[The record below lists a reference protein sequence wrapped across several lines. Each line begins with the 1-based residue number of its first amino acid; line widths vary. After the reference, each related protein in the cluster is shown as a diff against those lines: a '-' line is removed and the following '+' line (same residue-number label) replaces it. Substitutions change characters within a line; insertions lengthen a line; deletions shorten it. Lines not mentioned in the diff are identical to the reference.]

1 VTVSNEGPRRA
12 TVEGDATSTDATTI
26 ETASNGEQLPAE
38 QRTQTVVQPSQDAEK
53 SPPYGFYLAALT
65 LVLVSL
71 VALVAMAIFRDVF
84 ENATDVTTVL
94 SALFTVVGTVVG
106 TYFGIKTSGDTRD
119 KLQGS
124 IDKANETA
132 NRALAELS
140 PDAARQVVA
149 GRLPGEVTTPDV
161 PPTTRRPTGG

>member
-1 VTVSNEGPRRA
+1 MTTESNREEPGTPR
-12 TVEGDATSTDATTI
+12 VEQGS
-26 ETASNGEQLPAE
+26 
-38 QRTQTVVQPSQDAEK
+38 SQDTKKNPA
-53 SPPYGFYLAALT
+53 YGFWLATIA

-71 VALVAMAIFRDVF
+71 VAFFAMLVFKDVF
-84 ENATDVTTVL
+84 ENATDITTVL

-124 IDKANETA
+124 IDKANETT

-140 PDAARQVVA
+140 PEA
-149 GRLPGEVTTPDV
+149 GRRVVGGE
-161 PPTTRRPTGG
+161 

>member
-1 VTVSNEGPRRA
+1 MTDETYREEPKAPGADQGSTQGRQNGPADTVK
-12 TVEGDATSTDATTI
+12 T
-26 ETASNGEQLPAE
+26 PA
-38 QRTQTVVQPSQDAEK
+38 
-53 SPPYGFYLAALT
+53 YGFWLATIA

-71 VALVAMAIFRDVF
+71 VALLAMLIFKAVF

-94 SALFTVVGTVVG
+94 GALFTVVGTVVG

-124 IDKANETA
+124 IDRANETA

-140 PDAARQVVA
+140 TEA
-149 GRLPGEVTTPDV
+149 GRRVVGGE
-161 PPTTRRPTGG
+161 TGKPAT

>member
-1 VTVSNEGPRRA
+1 MADESNREEPGAPK
-12 TVEGDATSTDATTI
+12 VQQGS
-26 ETASNGEQLPAE
+26 QLDTKKGSAD
-38 QRTQTVVQPSQDAEK
+38 TEK
-53 SPPYGFYLAALT
+53 SPAYSFWLATIA

-71 VALVAMAIFRDVF
+71 VAFFAMLVFKDVF

-94 SALFTVVGTVVG
+94 GALFTVVGTVVG

-119 KLQGS
+119 KLQGT

-140 PDAARQVVA
+140 PEA
-149 GRLPGEVTTPDV
+149 GRRAV
-161 PPTTRRPTGG
+161 GGG

>member
-1 VTVSNEGPRRA
+1 MTYKPSREEPRGA
-12 TVEGDATSTDATTI
+12 TGERNSPAETSA
-26 ETASNGEQLPAE
+26 GQQLPVE
-38 QRTQTVVQPSQDAEK
+38 QRTQTVAPPSQDTEK
-53 SPPYGFYLAALT
+53 SPAYGFWLATIT

-71 VALVAMAIFRDVF
+71 VAFFAMLVFKDVF

-124 IDKANETA
+124 IDRANETA

-140 PDAARQVVA
+140 PDAGRRVV
-149 GRLPGEVTTPDV
+149 GDRFPGPPTTPDV
-161 PPTTRRPTGG
+161 PPPPPPRG

>member
-1 VTVSNEGPRRA
+1 MVNGPGTDPTVAPTADPGSPQEAGGPPA
-12 TVEGDATSTDATTI
+12 GVERG
-26 ETASNGEQLPAE
+26 PAF
-38 QRTQTVVQPSQDAEK
+38 
-53 SPPYGFYLAALT
+53 GFWLALFSIA
-65 LVLVSL
+65 LVSL
-71 VALVAMAIFRDVF
+71 VAILAMLIFRDVF

-94 SALFTVVGTVVG
+94 SSLFTIVGTVVG

-140 PDAARQVVA
+140 PEAARRVV
-149 GRLPGEVTTPDV
+149 
-161 PPTTRRPTGG
+161 GGG